1 MDNKMLYLEDYKKLL
16 ELQKQYEDGL
26 ITEDDMTIEQMDALH
41 KLYLSQIKDLRV
53 TLSKKL
59 IDKSREWYK

>member
-1 MDNKMLYLEDYKKLL
+1 MDNKILYLEDYKKLL

-41 KLYLSQIKDLRV
+41 KLYLGQIKDLRE

-59 IDKSREWYK
+59 IQKSREWYK

>member
-1 MDNKMLYLEDYKKLL
+1 MNNKILYLEDYKKLL

-26 ITEDDMTIEQMDALH
+26 ITEDDMTIEQMDALY
-41 KLYLSQIKDLRV
+41 KLYLGQIKDLRE

-59 IDKSREWYK
+59 VQKSREWYQ

>member
-1 MDNKMLYLEDYKKLL
+1 MNSKILYLEDYKKLL

-26 ITEDDMTIEQMDALH
+26 ITEDDMTISEMDELH
-41 KLYLSQIKDLRV
+41 KLYLSQIKDLRI

-59 IDKSREWYK
+59 IQKSQEWYQ